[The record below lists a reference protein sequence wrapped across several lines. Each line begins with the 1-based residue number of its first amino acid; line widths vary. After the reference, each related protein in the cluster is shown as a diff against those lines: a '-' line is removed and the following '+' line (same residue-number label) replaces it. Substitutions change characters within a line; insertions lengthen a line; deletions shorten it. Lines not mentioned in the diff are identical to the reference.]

1 MTGNVTSLDIDF
13 YLIYLPLYYL
23 HHFDGATSL
32 SGKKSYVALNVC
44 DSEDVFPL
52 TDTYATQVI

>member
-13 YLIYLPLYYL
+13 HLIYLPPYYL
-23 HHFDGATSL
+23 YHLDGATGL
-32 SGKKSYVALNVC
+32 SGKTSYITLNVC

-52 TDTYATQVI
+52 TDTYTT